1 MTWWKNL
8 LIAAFLMIQVTLPLR
23 GCLYDPFATRGNFSW
38 NMYSR
43 IYTCWSQYRLDTP
56 DGETHW
62 PANDDQFNREASSKM
77 AFYVEFLPEYNR
89 WLCDKYRNE
98 GKLGSL
104 RGYVNCSVNRGPL
117 WELVDSSVDLC
128 TAPNYGVRAQPEAL
142 KK

>member
-1 MTWWKNL
+1 MTLYKNL
-8 LIAAFLMIQVTLPLR
+8 FIGTYLIIQLTLPLR
-23 GCLYDPFATRGNFSW
+23 GCLYEKFETRGNFSW

-56 DGETHW
+56 DGDTHW
-62 PANDDQFNREASSKM
+62 PSSDDYFNREASSEH
-77 AFYVEFLPEYNR
+77 AFYGDFLPEYHR
-89 WLCDKYRNE
+89 WLCDKFRRE

-104 RGYVNCSVNRGPL
+104 RGYVNCSVNQGPRR
-117 WELVDSSVDLC
+117 ELVDRSVDIC

>member
-1 MTWWKNL
+1 MPWWKNL
-8 LIAAFLMIQVTLPLR
+8 FIGTYLIIQVTLPLR
-23 GCLYDPFATRGNFSW
+23 GCLYEKFETRGNFSW

-56 DGETHW
+56 EGETHW
-62 PANDDQFNREASSKM
+62 PANDDHFNRKADSY
-77 AFYVEFLPEYNR
+77 FYVEFLPEYNR
-89 WLCDKYRNE
+89 WLCDKYREE

-104 RGYVNCSVNRGPL
+104 RGYVNCSENRGPL

>member
-1 MTWWKNL
+1 
-8 LIAAFLMIQVTLPLR
+8 
-23 GCLYDPFATRGNFSW
+23 
-38 NMYSR
+38 
-43 IYTCWSQYRLDTP
+43 
-56 DGETHW
+56 
-62 PANDDQFNREASSKM
+62 M

-104 RGYVNCSVNRGPL
+104 RGYVNCSVNHGPL
-117 WELVDSSVDLC
+117 WELVDPGVDLC

>member
-1 MTWWKNL
+1 MTLYKNL
-8 LIAAFLMIQVTLPLR
+8 FIGTYLIIQLALPLR
-23 GCLYDPFATRGNFSW
+23 GCFYEKFETRGNFSW

-43 IYTCWSQYRLDTP
+43 IHRCWSQYRLDTP

-62 PANDDQFNREASSKM
+62 PAIYDHFNREADSF
-77 AFYVEFLPEYNR
+77 FYVEFLPEYNR

-104 RGYVNCSVNRGPL
+104 RGYVNCSLNRGPL
-117 WELVDSSVDLC
+117 WELVDPSVNLC
-128 TAPNYGVRAQPEAL
+128 TAPNYGVKAQPEAL